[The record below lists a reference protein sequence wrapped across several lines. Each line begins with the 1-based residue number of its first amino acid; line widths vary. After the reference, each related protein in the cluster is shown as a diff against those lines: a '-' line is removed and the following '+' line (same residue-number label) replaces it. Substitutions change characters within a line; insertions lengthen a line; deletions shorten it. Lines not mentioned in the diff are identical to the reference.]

1 MKRTNKNDKL
11 KHNKGGQVKK
21 LRKEPDYKSLQRAKD
36 ALAKSA
42 MNRKKEIAKHNAEE
56 RYAEV
61 SQGLNAPE
69 APIIEQSA
77 AHEAYRTT
85 YFAQF
90 KKVVDGADVLLEV
103 LDARDPIGC
112 RSKKLEDYILKRG
125 KRIVLILNKA
135 DLVPLEILNKWLV
148 FLRREFPTIPFK
160 SSSQPNKSVEVPLHD
175 GKYKGTDVFGIK
187 ELIKLLNQLAMGS
200 SIVAGVFGP
209 PNVGKSSVINSISRR
224 AATGVAST
232 PGFTKV
238 MQEVEVTARI
248 RILDCPGVVPSSGA
262 EITPS
267 MVLRNSIKIELLDD
281 PVAPVSYILDK
292 VPKEQLV
299 EEYGIESYGT
309 AEDFL
314 SQLAVKRGKIQKG
327 GEPDINGTAR
337 TILDDWN
344 HGRIKY
350 YTVPPEVDD
359 THVSKIELV
368 DQDGTS
374 YNMGK
379 VINYTEEDFKNFQ
392 IQHVFQVIPKK
403 EAEAEKEE
411 NSEDEDEEKP
421 EETKRKMAA
430 PKVALSSAQ
439 KEEMD
444 SLAQEFTGLSFEGL

>member
-1 MKRTNKNDKL
+1 MRRTKQIEKHKNQ
-11 KHNKGGQVKK
+11 KGGGVKK

-42 MNRKKEIAKHNAEE
+42 MNRKKEIQQHNANE
-56 RYAEV
+56 RYAEIT
-61 SQGLNAPE
+61 QGLNAPE
-69 APIIEQSA
+69 VPIMEQSA
-77 AHEAYRTT
+77 AHEAYRTA

-125 KRIVLILNKA
+125 KRIILILNKA
-135 DLVPLEILNKWLV
+135 DLVPLEILNKWLT

-175 GKYKGTDVFGIK
+175 GKYRGTDVFGIK
-187 ELIKLLNQLAMGS
+187 ELIKYLNQLALGNT
-200 SIVAGVFGP
+200 IVAGVIGP

-224 AATGVAST
+224 SAAGVAST

-238 MQEVEVTARI
+238 MQEIEVTARI
-248 RILDCPGVVPSSGA
+248 RVLDCPGVVPSSGA

-281 PVAPVSYILDK
+281 PVAPVSFILDK

-299 EEYGIESYGT
+299 EEYGIDTYGT

-314 SQLAVKRGKIQKG
+314 AQLAVKRGKIQKG

-350 YTVPPEVDD
+350 FTVPPEVDD
-359 THVSKIELV
+359 THVSKVELV
-368 DQDGTS
+368 DEDGLS

-403 EAEAEKEE
+403 EAEKEE
-411 NSEDEDEEKP
+411 SSESEDDEMP
-421 EETKRKMAA
+421 EESRKKVAA
-430 PKVALSSAQ
+430 PKIALSSEQ
-439 KEEMD
+439 KAEMD
-444 SLAQEFTGLSFEGL
+444 NLAAEFTGMNFGGL